1 MEHVPVLTDE
11 QKARFEE
18 LMASDELSIEELDM
32 VAAGLSISS
41 LSSIACPWSSFS
53 SISN

>member
-1 MEHVPVLTDE
+1 MDHIANMTDE

-18 LMASDELSIEELDM
+18 LMASEELSIEELDT

-41 LSSIACPWSSFS
+41 LACLACPVSCFS
-53 SISN
+53 SVSN